1 MGVKTMLG
9 KVTIILFDFYI
20 YSPSVWFVTFYK
32 SLEIVKGKKNLK
44 KPPPVVLRND

>member
-32 SLEIVKGKKNLK
+32 SLEIVKGKKKLK